1 MKFRAVVLRRAARDA
16 EQIVQWI
23 SQRSR
28 TGARSW
34 NVAYEAA
41 VHRLLE
47 NPMGYAVA
55 DDCDALDELI
65 VRQFLFRTRRG
76 RMYRGLFV
84 VDGIEVRV
92 LRICGPGQPP
102 LAADELT

>member
-16 EQIVQWI
+16 QQIVQWI

-28 TGARSW
+28 TGAMSW

-41 VHRLLE
+41 VRRLLE

-65 VRQFLFRTRRG
+65 VRQFFFKTHEAACIEAYLLSTETRCA
-76 RMYRGLFV
+76 
-84 VDGIEVRV
+84 V

-102 LAADELT
+102 LTADELN